1 MPRFLLSVG
10 FLILIWPL
18 TPSASNLGIAAFE
31 GVWQGNA
38 VSESAIST
46 NFRLTSRDI
55 DITVR
60 GTNDGG
66 FGITWNTVQRQ
77 KGDPNNPRAKLKST
91 SMQFSPVRYSVWRS
105 NNNNDPVSLPTP
117 YAWAFINDRTLEI
130 VTVQIYQDGN
140 HETQIYRR
148 TLSGTGM
155 ALEFSRTVS
164 GKMARKASGRLIKV
178 SK

>member
-1 MPRFLLSVG
+1 MPRYLLSIG
-10 FLILIWPL
+10 FIFLVWPL

-38 VSESAIST
+38 VSESTVSA

-55 DITVR
+55 DIIVQ
-60 GTNDGG
+60 GINDGG
-66 FGITWNTVQRQ
+66 FSITWNTVQRQ

-91 SMQFSPVRYSVWRS
+91 SMQFSPVRHSVWRS
-105 NNNNDPVSLPTP
+105 HKNNDPVSSPTP
-117 YAWAFINDRTLEI
+117 YAWAFIKDRTLEI
-130 VTVQIYQDGN
+130 VAVQIYQDGT

-155 ALEFSRTVS
+155 ALEFRRTLN
-164 GKMARKASGRLIKV
+164 GKTVRSASGRLVKV
-178 SK
+178 AK

>member
-1 MPRFLLSVG
+1 MPRYLLSIG
-10 FLILIWPL
+10 FIFLVWPL

-38 VSESAIST
+38 VSESTVSA

-55 DITVR
+55 DIIVQ
-60 GTNDGG
+60 GINDGG
-66 FGITWNTVQRQ
+66 FSITWNTVQRQ

-91 SMQFSPVRYSVWRS
+91 SMQFSPVRHNVWRS
-105 NNNNDPVSLPTP
+105 NENNDPVSLPMP
-117 YAWAFINDRTLEI
+117 YAWAFIKDQTLEI

-140 HETQIYRR
+140 HETQMYRR

-155 ALEFSRTVS
+155 TLEFSRTLS
-164 GKMARKASGRLIKV
+164 GKPVRSASGRLVKV
-178 SK
+178 AK